1 MATIAGLTGNP
12 SPPMTG
18 GEMSQFDYN
27 DHDGMLVS
35 TMVVLTMFFLPS
47 TVVAIVTDAGI
58 IGYGEVMYLVGCQ
71 TQLFI

>member
-1 MATIAGLTGNP
+1 MATIAGLTENR
-12 SPPMTG
+12 SPPTTG

-35 TMVVLTMFFLPS
+35 TMVVLTIFLPS

-58 IGYGEVMYLVGCQ
+58 IGYGEVIYLVGCQ
-71 TQLFI
+71 THLF